1 MNAKNDG
8 FIAQSPPAW
17 DSYMPGSP
25 HSAPHSNSPLSLNP
39 ASGLGITTE
48 EENLSASPQLAATPA
63 SSISILPS
71 SMPAYHAALMGR
83 QPHREQPALSTS
95 ASSLS
100 ATPKKPRQTKWQF
113 GIRSRNAPLEAV
125 SCIYRALKKLGAEW
139 VSPPPAAPESSSS
152 SSDGE
157 EEDANTT
164 TNGSSNPPKDPWIIQ
179 ARWKKFAPKDPELEP
194 EMGRREDH
202 VYVHLTIQLYQ
213 LEHDNYLVDF
223 KCAGYERLPKE
234 EGGSA
239 GGGGRGK
246 KVGFE
251 EALGG
256 DAKGEKTGRRGEEYK
271 EVNSPFPFL
280 DAAGALIIALAD
292 AGD

>member
-8 FIAQSPPAW
+8 FMAQSPPAW

-25 HSAPHSNSPLSLNP
+25 HSAPHSNSPLSLT
-39 ASGLGITTE
+39 SGLGITTE

-71 SMPAYHAALMGR
+71 SMPSYHAALMGR
-83 QPHREQPALSTS
+83 QPPHREQPQLSTS
-95 ASSLS
+95 AASLS
-100 ATPKKPRQTKWQF
+100 AAPKKPRQTKWQF

-139 VSPPPAAPESSSS
+139 VSPPPAPEGSSSSSS

-157 EEDANTT
+157 EEEATAK
-164 TNGSSNPPKDPWIIQ
+164 PPKDPWIIQ
-179 ARWKKFAPKDPELEP
+179 ARWKKFAPKDPELPLE
-194 EMGRREDH
+194 EGQKEDH

-234 EGGSA
+234 EGAGA
-239 GGGGRGK
+239 GGRK

-256 DAKGEKTGRRGEEYK
+256 DAEGEKTGRRGEEYK